1 MPAAGT
7 IGWRGFFAH
16 NRGLIFPVL
25 IVTAVLIL
33 VAPLP
38 PMIMDLLLACN
49 VTVAVVILL
58 TTIYVSRPLEFSVF
72 PTILLGTT
80 LVRLVLN
87 VASTRLILTGAKD
100 NGTQAAGRVIEAFG
114 QFVSGDNIVV
124 GLIIFIILIVIQFVV
139 ITKGATRISEV
150 TARFA
155 LDGMPGKQMAIDA
168 DLNAGLIT
176 QEEAKN
182 RREEITE
189 QADFYGAMD
198 GASKFV
204 RGDAI
209 AGIIIT
215 LINIIGGLYV
225 GMAEH
230 GMGFGEAVKVFTT
243 LTIGDGLVSQV
254 PGFLI
259 SLAAGLIVTRTSM
272 NSDLPKE
279 VLGQM
284 FGHPEAMLLSS
295 GFLLVLSTTGLPM
308 VPLLILSAGCGATG
322 WNLLRAKKL
331 KSAEEERKQLEQA
344 AAQRKEDDKPEN
356 NLQIDLLELDLTE
369 DLVCLVDPNA
379 GGELIQRIVDAR
391 HALAYELG
399 IIMPNVRIRDN
410 TQLGFKTYQIKVRGT
425 PVLKNQV
432 IPTGHQAMDKGGVTG
447 RVPGWESVEPLNGA
461 DVIWIENKDVERA
474 KLLGYEVIDPPTVIT
489 THIMAMVRDHAEE
502 ILTREQVHELL
513 ENLKKV
519 APKTV
524 EELIPDQL
532 KVAQVHQVLCNLLR
546 EGVPIRDLESIV
558 TALGNYATRTQDL
571 ELLTEYVR
579 MALMRTICQQHRD
592 DNGVL
597 HAITLDPTIEQVFAS
612 SMKKGEPVDLHLHV
626 SPQIV
631 ERFLEAL
638 EARLEAL
645 VIRGYNQVVVCNPVI
660 RKGLKLMTEDR
671 LPKLAVLSTNEIS
684 RGTGLESLGQ
694 VSADELQAAGTE
706 AGAKA

>member
-1 MPAAGT
+1 MPSEGT
-7 IGWRGFFAH
+7 VGWRAALAR
-16 NRGLIFPVL
+16 NRGLVFPIL
-25 IVTAVLIL
+25 IVTSVLML

-58 TTIYVSRPLEFSVF
+58 TTIYVARPLEFSVF

-100 NGTQAAGRVIEAFG
+100 NGTRAAGGVIEAFG

-176 QEEAKN
+176 QEEAKK
-182 RREEITE
+182 RREEVTE

-204 RGDAI
+204 RGDAV

-215 LINIIGGLYV
+215 VINIVGGLYV
-225 GMAEH
+225 GMVEH
-230 GMGFGEAVKVFTT
+230 SMGFGEAVKVFTT

-259 SLAAGLIVTRTSM
+259 SLAAGLIVTRTSTD
-272 NSDLPKE
+272 SDLPRD
-279 VLGQM
+279 VMGQT

-295 GFLLVLSTTGLPM
+295 GFLVALSFTGLPA
-308 VPLLILSAGCGATG
+308 VPLLMLSAGCGMTG
-322 WNLLRAKKL
+322 WSLFNNRKTQAVQK
-331 KSAEEERKQLEQA
+331 ERKQMEEA
-344 AAQRKEDDKPEN
+344 AAERKEADKPEK
-356 NLQIDLLELDLTE
+356 NLQIDLLELDLSE
-369 DLVCLVDPNA
+369 DLVCLVDPNV
-379 GGELIQRIVDAR
+379 GGELIQRVVEAR

-410 TQLGFKTYQIKVRGT
+410 AELGFNTYQIKVRGT
-425 PVLKNQV
+425 PVMRSVAYPNC
-432 IPTGHQAMDKGGVTG
+432 HQAMDKGAAKGH
-447 RVPGWESVEPLNGA
+447 VPGLDAVEPLNGA
-461 DVIWIENKDVERA
+461 KVKWIEERDRERA
-474 KLLGYEVIDPPTVIT
+474 TLLGYEVIDPATVIT
-489 THIMAMVRDHAEE
+489 THIMAMVQDHAEE

-513 ENLKKV
+513 ENLKKA

-546 EGVPIRDLESIV
+546 EGVSIRDLESIV
-558 TALGNYATRTQDL
+558 TALGNYASRTQEL

-592 DNGVL
+592 ENGVL
-597 HAITLDPTIEQVFAS
+597 HAITLDPTIEHMFAS
-612 SMKKGEPVDLHLHV
+612 SMKKGEPLDLHLHV

-631 ERFLEAL
+631 VRFLQAL
-638 EARLEAL
+638 EKKLEAL

-694 VSADELQAAGTE
+694 VRAEELQAPAD
-706 AGAKA
+706 AVPQA